1 VSDPAQTSASDRA
14 TQGTPSDAA
23 TAAAISE
30 QEAKAGPFARAL
42 VPYAERHEDVVGVT
56 ADLFTTTDMGLF
68 RARFPDRFIN
78 VGMAEQ
84 SLVGV
89 ASGLEMAG
97 YRPVATTFAV
107 FLTRRALD
115 FVSQQISLHAANVTV
130 VGGLAG
136 LCSTFG
142 PSHQGIDDI
151 AHMRALPN
159 MTVIDPCDPV
169 EMEQATVAAIEH
181 EGPVYLRQLLG
192 KEPVVLDPER
202 HRFEIGKAVRLREG
216 SDLGIVASSIM
227 VKHALDAAEELA
239 ADGISA
245 AVLKVSTPKP
255 FDGDAV
261 AELMGECGALVTAE
275 NHLLEGGLFS
285 CVSEA
290 LALRGLGGRVVP
302 VGMRDEYGSFGTLE
316 YNKSRHRMDTE
327 SILAAARAVLEA

>member
-1 VSDPAQTSASDRA
+1 MNDAAQTTASD
-14 TQGTPSDAA
+14 
-23 TAAAISE
+23 AAISE

-316 YNKSRHRMDTE
+316 YNKSQHRMDTE
-327 SILAAARAVLEA
+327 SILAAARAVLEAR

>member
-1 VSDPAQTSASDRA
+1 M
-14 TQGTPSDAA
+14 
-23 TAAAISE
+23 SE
-30 QEAKAGPFARAL
+30 QTVAGNAEAIAAELQKAGPFARAL
-42 VPYAERHEDVVGVT
+42 DRYAEQHEDVIGVT
-56 ADLFTTTDMGLF
+56 ADLSKTTDMNLF
-68 RARFPDRFIN
+68 RERFPERFIN

-84 SLVGV
+84 SLVSV

-97 YRPVATTFAV
+97 YRPIATTFAV

-115 FVSQQISLHAANVTV
+115 FVAMQISLHSANVTV
-130 VGGLAG
+130 VGGLGG

-151 AHMRALPN
+151 AHMRAMPN
-159 MTVIDPCDPV
+159 MVVLDPCDPV
-169 EMEQATVAAIEH
+169 EMEQATIAALEH

-192 KEPVVLDPER
+192 KEPVVLDR
-202 HRFEIGKAVRLREG
+202 DTHSFEIGKAVRLREG
-216 SDLGIVASSIM
+216 SDIGIVASSIM

-239 ADGISA
+239 AEGISA

-261 AELMGECGALVTAE
+261 AELMAECGTLVTAE
-275 NHLLEGGLFS
+275 NHLLAGGLFS

-316 YNKSRHRMDTE
+316 YNKVQHGMETKSV
-327 SILAAARAVLEA
+327 LAAARAALDDGPAQ

>member
-1 VSDPAQTSASDRA
+1 M
-14 TQGTPSDAA
+14 
-23 TAAAISE
+23 SE
-30 QEAKAGPFARAL
+30 QIQTAPNADAIAEEQRKAGPFARAL
-42 VPYAERHEDVVGVT
+42 DRYAEQHEDVIGVT
-56 ADLFTTTDMGLF
+56 ADLSKTTDMNLF
-68 RARFPDRFIN
+68 RERFPERFVN

-84 SLVGV
+84 SLVSV

-97 YRPVATTFAV
+97 YRPIATTFAV
-107 FLTRRALD
+107 FLARRALD
-115 FVSQQISLHAANVTV
+115 FVAMQISLHSANVTV
-130 VGGLAG
+130 VGGLGG

-151 AHMRALPN
+151 AHMRAMPN
-159 MTVIDPCDPV
+159 MVVIDPCDPV
-169 EMEQATVAAIEH
+169 EMEQATIAALEH

-192 KEPVVLDPER
+192 KEPVVLDRET
-202 HRFEIGKAVRLREG
+202 HEFEIGKAVRLREG

-239 ADGISA
+239 AEGIEA

-261 AELMGECGALVTAE
+261 AELMAECGALVTAE
-275 NHLLEGGLFS
+275 NHLLAGGLFS

-316 YNKSRHRMDTE
+316 YNKVQHGMETKSVLT
-327 SILAAARAVLEA
+327 AARAALDDGATQ

>member
-1 VSDPAQTSASDRA
+1 MTIGTIDPER
-14 TQGTPSDAA
+14 
-23 TAAAISE
+23 AAAIGE
-30 QEAKAGPFARAL
+30 EEAKAGPFARAL
-42 VPYAERHEDVVGVT
+42 VGYAEAHEDVVGVT
-56 ADLFTTTDMGLF
+56 ADLSKTTDMGLF
-68 RARFPDRFIN
+68 RERFPERYFN

-84 SLVGV
+84 SLVAV

-115 FVSQQISLHAANVTV
+115 FVSQQVSLHGADVTLV
-130 VGGLAG
+130 AGLAG

-192 KEPVVLDPER
+192 KEPVILDPDS
-202 HRFEIGKAVRLREG
+202 HRFEIGRAVRLHEG
-216 SDLGIVASSIM
+216 SDVGIVASSIM
-227 VKHALDAAEELA
+227 VAHALEAAEALA
-239 ADGISA
+239 AEGISA

-261 AELMGECGALVTAE
+261 AELMAECGALVTAE
-275 NHLLEGGLFS
+275 NHVLEGGLFS
-285 CVSEA
+285 CVAEA
-290 LALRGLGGRVVP
+290 LARRGVGGRVVP

-316 YNKSRHRMDTE
+316 YNKVQHRMETK
-327 SILAAARAVLEA
+327 SILAAARAALDEDQD

>member
-1 VSDPAQTSASDRA
+1 MTVGGAE
-14 TQGTPSDAA
+14 
-23 TAAAISE
+23 AAAPQGAAASMGE
-30 QEAKAGPFARAL
+30 TAKAGPFGRAL
-42 VPYAERHEDVVGVT
+42 VSYAERHEDVLGLT
-56 ADLFTTTDMGLF
+56 GDLAKYTDLLAF
-68 RARFPDRFIN
+68 RQRFPDRFID

-84 SLVGV
+84 SLVSV
-89 ASGLEMAG
+89 AAGLEMAG

-107 FLTRRALD
+107 FLSRRALD
-115 FVSQQISLHAANVTV
+115 FVSQQVSLHSANLTL

-192 KEPVVLDPER
+192 KEPVVLDPDR

-227 VKHALDAAEELA
+227 VKHALEAAEELA
-239 ADGISA
+239 AKGVSA

-261 AELMGECGALVTAE
+261 AELMAECGSLVTAE
-275 NHLLEGGLFS
+275 NHLLAGGLFS
-285 CVSEA
+285 CVAEA
-290 LALRGLGGRVVP
+290 LAVRGVPGRVVP

-316 YNKSRHRMDTE
+316 YNKAQHGMETK
-327 SILAAARAVLEA
+327 SILAAAGAALGEGQGR

>member
-1 VSDPAQTSASDRA
+1 VTETQTVPNAE
-14 TQGTPSDAA
+14 
-23 TAAAISE
+23 AIAEE
-30 QEAKAGPFARAL
+30 QRKAGPFARAL
-42 VPYAERHEDVVGVT
+42 DGYAERHEDVIGVT
-56 ADLFTTTDMGLF
+56 ADLSKTTDMNLF
-68 RARFPDRFIN
+68 RERFPDRFVN

-84 SLVGV
+84 SLVSV

-97 YRPVATTFAV
+97 YRPIATTFAV

-115 FVSQQISLHAANVTV
+115 FVAMQISLHSANVTV
-130 VGGLAG
+130 VGGLGG

-159 MTVIDPCDPV
+159 FVVIDPCDPV
-169 EMEQATVAAIEH
+169 EMEQATVAALEH

-192 KEPVVLDPER
+192 KEPVVLDRES

-239 ADGISA
+239 AEGIQAS
-245 AVLKVSTPKP
+245 VLKVSTPKP

-261 AELMGECGALVTAE
+261 AELMAECGALVTAE
-275 NHLLEGGLFS
+275 NHLLAGGLFS

-316 YNKSRHRMDTE
+316 HNKVQHRMETK
-327 SILAAARAVLEA
+327 SVLAAARAALDEPSPR

>member
-1 VSDPAQTSASDRA
+1 MTVGGAEAVAP
-14 TQGTPSDAA
+14 QG
-23 TAAAISE
+23 AAASMGE
-30 QEAKAGPFARAL
+30 TAKAGPFGKAL
-42 VPYAERHEDVVGVT
+42 VAYAERHEDVLGLT
-56 ADLFTTTDMGLF
+56 GDLAKYTDMLAF
-68 RARFPDRFIN
+68 RERFPDRFID

-84 SLVGV
+84 SLVSV
-89 ASGLEMAG
+89 AAGLEMAG

-107 FLTRRALD
+107 FLSRRALD
-115 FVSQQISLHAANVTV
+115 FVSQQVSLHSANLTL

-192 KEPVVLDPER
+192 KEPVVLDPDR

-227 VKHALDAAEELA
+227 VKHALEAAEELA
-239 ADGISA
+239 AEGVSA

-261 AELMGECGALVTAE
+261 AELMAECGALVTAE
-275 NHLLEGGLFS
+275 NHLLAGGLFS
-285 CVSEA
+285 CVAEA
-290 LALRGLGGRVVP
+290 LAVRGVPGRVVP

-316 YNKSRHRMDTE
+316 YNKAQHGMETK
-327 SILAAARAVLEA
+327 SILAAAGAALGEGQGR

>member
-1 VSDPAQTSASDRA
+1 MSIAIDPER
-14 TQGTPSDAA
+14 
-23 TAAAISE
+23 AAAIGE
-30 QEAKAGPFARAL
+30 EEAKAGPFGRAL
-42 VPYAERHEDVVGVT
+42 VAYAERHTDVVGVT
-56 ADLFTTTDMGLF
+56 ADLSKTTDMGFF
-68 RARFPDRFIN
+68 RERFPERYFN

-84 SLVGV
+84 SLVSV

-97 YRPVATTFAV
+97 FRPVATTFAV

-115 FVSQQISLHAANVTV
+115 FVSQQVSLHSADLTV

-192 KEPVVLDPER
+192 KEPVILDPET
-202 HRFEIGKAVRLREG
+202 HRFEIGRAVRLREG

-227 VKHALDAAEELA
+227 VAHALEAAEALA
-239 ADGISA
+239 AEGISA

-275 NHLLEGGLFS
+275 NHVLEGGLFS
-285 CVSEA
+285 CVAEA
-290 LALRGLGGRVVP
+290 LALRGVGGRVVP

-316 YNKSRHRMDTE
+316 YNKVQHRMETK
-327 SILAAARAVLEA
+327 SILAAARAALDEDQD

>member
-1 VSDPAQTSASDRA
+1 M
-14 TQGTPSDAA
+14 GEAA
-23 TAAAISE
+23 R
-30 QEAKAGPFARAL
+30 AGPFARAL
-42 VPYAERHEDVVGVT
+42 VEYAARHEDVIGVT
-56 ADLFTTTDMGLF
+56 GDLAKTTDMNLF
-68 RARFPDRFIN
+68 RERFPDRFID

-84 SLVGV
+84 SLISV
-89 ASGLEMAG
+89 AAGLEMTG

-115 FVSQQISLHAANVTV
+115 FVSQQVSLHGANVTL

-159 MTVIDPCDPV
+159 MTVLDPCDPV
-169 EMEQATVAAIEH
+169 EMEQATRAAIDH

-202 HRFEIGKAVRLREG
+202 HHFEIGTAVRLREG
-216 SDLGIVASSIM
+216 SDVGIVASSIM
-227 VKHALDAAEELA
+227 VKHALDAAEQLDG
-239 ADGISA
+239 DGISA

-255 FDGDAV
+255 FDGETV
-261 AELMGECGALVTAE
+261 AELMGECGAMVTAE
-275 NHLLEGGLFS
+275 NHLLAGGLFS

-302 VGMRDEYGSFGTLE
+302 VGMRDEYGSFGSLE
-316 YNKSRHRMDTE
+316 YNKVEHRMDTQ
-327 SILAAARAVLEA
+327 SIVAAARTALGERRDA